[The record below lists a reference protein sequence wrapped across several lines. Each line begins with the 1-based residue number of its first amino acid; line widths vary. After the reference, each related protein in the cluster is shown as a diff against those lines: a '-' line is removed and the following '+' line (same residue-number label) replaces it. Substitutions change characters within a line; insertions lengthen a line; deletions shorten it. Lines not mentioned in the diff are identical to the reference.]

1 MPAFRIG
8 DGRTKVIDLVAP
20 NTDDAFG
27 IETAQAIEAGAGG
40 ARDPGGDG
48 LCPLPSGG
56 DQRPD
61 EMDPALVPGTR
72 AEAAGRGSLR
82 PARHARL
89 GANVGHDEAR
99 RVAMLRGFCDRSQCR
114 HRTGG

>member
-82 PARHARL
+82 PDATSAARTRSFASDTKF
-89 GANVGHDEAR
+89 GEAR
-99 RVAMLRGFCDRSQCR
+99 KADL
-114 HRTGG
+114 H